1 MVTWLPD
8 VAAQRSLAW
17 APLTVR
23 MFQREALVSTRPHR
37 FRYARRN
44 IPHTL
49 HYITST
55 GVRRRSYLQDVAHAA
70 YRLAVTVQYA
80 GQSAYSCFMR
90 RRTTRDTSSG
100 RARNNEVPALACTSH
115 THLIR
120 ISNVS
125 RTEALIA
132 LRCAKSSCISSSP
145 SYHSF
150 FSLWSLQA
158 AAACSGLLPVASGGF
173 RWLLAPGVPADAG
186 ESL

>member
-1 MVTWLPD
+1 MVTWLPH
-8 VAAQRSLAW
+8 VAAQRSLVW

-80 GQSAYSCFMR
+80 GQSAYTLPCHAEQ
-90 RRTTRDTSSG
+90 RDTSSG
-100 RARNNEVPALACTSH
+100 RASNNNGPVLACTSH
-115 THLIR
+115 VHLMLTCSPRYRPASVLVFFRAGIHR
-120 ISNVS
+120 
-125 RTEALIA
+125 EARDGA
-132 LRCAKSSCISSSP
+132 RAN
-145 SYHSF
+145 
-150 FSLWSLQA
+150 Q
-158 AAACSGLLPVASGGF
+158 SGADHRYLATCGARRANRRGELPRA
-173 RWLLAPGVPADAG
+173 RHH
-186 ESL
+186 